1 MIFEFD
7 ILESE
12 SLVAIRVEG
21 VGNFQTGLERIL
33 QVANDY
39 RFKPEF
45 NILVDMCHLHYF
57 PSLSEMRDFAD
68 VLISLKERC
77 SGKTALIVSN
87 FLHYGLGKFLG
98 GLLEAAG
105 IKMQV
110 FRAASD
116 AERWFKA

>member
-1 MIFEFD
+1 MVFEFD

-21 VGNFQTGLERIL
+21 VGNFQKGLEHIL

-39 RFKPEF
+39 RFKPDF
-45 NILVDMCHLHYF
+45 NILVDMCHLHYL

-68 VLISLKERC
+68 VLISLKDKC

-87 FLHYGLGKFLG
+87 FLHFGLGKFLG
-98 GLLEAAG
+98 NLLEVAG

-110 FRAASD
+110 FRTAHD
-116 AERWFKA
+116 AQRWFRA